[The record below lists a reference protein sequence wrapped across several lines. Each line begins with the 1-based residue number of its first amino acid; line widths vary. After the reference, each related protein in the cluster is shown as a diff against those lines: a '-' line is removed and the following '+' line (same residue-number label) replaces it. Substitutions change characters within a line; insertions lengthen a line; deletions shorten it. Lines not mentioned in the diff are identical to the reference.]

1 MLTIKEI
8 AELAGVSKSTVSRV
22 LNNNGYVGEETRQRI
37 EKVIKEQNY
46 TPSAAAVSLSKQET
60 NTIGVIIPE
69 IDNAF
74 FGEIIKGITE
84 IADQQD
90 FSIICCDTQNKA
102 EKELRALKMLEQQ
115 RVRGILFTPARGDGD
130 LAYERTQEATSGC
143 WSSDCCG

>member
-74 FGEIIKGITE
+74 FGEII
-84 IADQQD
+84 
-90 FSIICCDTQNKA
+90 
-102 EKELRALKMLEQQ
+102 
-115 RVRGILFTPARGDGD
+115 
-130 LAYERTQEATSGC
+130 
-143 WSSDCCG
+143 